1 MERFTSVLRSAV
13 QEARLLMHIRFDE
26 GTPISRTISS
36 SRSVLN
42 LAGPDRFTFPTQQ
55 KSRNSFSDNQSA
67 GPDAYDSTPETTKE
81 QPFKCVF
88 SFLDIIS

>member
-1 MERFTSVLRSAV
+1 
-13 QEARLLMHIRFDE
+13 MHIRFDE